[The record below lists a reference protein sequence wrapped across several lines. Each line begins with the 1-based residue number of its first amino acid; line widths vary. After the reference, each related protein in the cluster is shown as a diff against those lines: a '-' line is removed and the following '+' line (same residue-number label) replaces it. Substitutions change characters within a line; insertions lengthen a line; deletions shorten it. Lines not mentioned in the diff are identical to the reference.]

1 MWRNRASPSVLTP
14 ILWLSLIILSVL
26 ASVEANSADLRAKRV
41 VESESMAPQS
51 NFAQSLTRDFLFFIS
66 FVSQVVLFLIFFWE
80 KPTTTK
86 RWNVGE
92 EAAEEERVPEAGENS
107 PEETAASPSEPVI
120 EELKSSAPVGMI
132 APPEGSRATSDDGR
146 ASTQLDDDF
155 EPLEESI
162 RDLQH
167 RISGL
172 ERTLNRRKGHYPTES
187 LKSRLRE
194 CISTITGTLSTLEA
208 QSPTDPSSHADIE
221 RSPSPNRLDITKWPL
236 ESIQSSKRQLEQ
248 QLAQLEAANA
258 SRVDSPSINPVPHH
272 QLEKPFATDSLS
284 KDLTSADSKATV
296 THQSA
301 DSKDKK
307 SDIGKNAQFD
317 IGTDD
322 INEDELEAL
331 AQHVIGNKKGRKG
344 GKVKISAKDA
354 SALSFF
360 ATGPA
365 DTVEEPKPTP
375 TAPVIDLTNVEVS
388 LPSTTSVEDAKDV
401 EELEK
406 IAAKVDSP
414 PPSPKAATPE
424 KVEKPEPVADDND
437 EEEMAALAKLVGGGK
452 KGKGKSKPSKSPKAS
467 PPVVKAPAGPAN
479 IFNMFDAPPPKK
491 DDSPVSTPR
500 SQGDDEQDDLTK
512 DLLAQLGGVPAL
524 GDLSF
529 DLPKSDYDD
538 DSSDNENDL
547 LAALNAVSNAQKKK
561 HSDDEDSDASETSD
575 DNSSVA
581 SSDGETTEEDEELD
595 EIARERPAVSG
606 FSASE
611 ALNKSGL
618 ARAKKSVPLNKGGK
632 KGSYQMEDYH
642 FCAFPWEKPS
652 WGLFCVFDGH
662 SGKDC
667 AEKASQLMPV
677 KLKHH
682 LESSGVDLDA
692 GGVDLTEVFE
702 KAFADTDKE
711 LEEFE
716 YEGCTTTVVFVY
728 KTASGHRYLQ
738 AANVGDSSAHLVR
751 KGKAVELTQDHH
763 PNYPREIERLQK
775 LGIEINPGQTRLNG
789 LAVSRALGDHFPK
802 STDCGIVGVPSV
814 SDVYKLK
821 DSDSFL
827 VLASDGLWDVINFQT
842 SYDIIKDMDTPEEMS
857 EALLKTATRSSKCT
871 DNVTTVVVQL

>member
-1 MWRNRASPSVLTP
+1 MWRNRTSPSVLTP
-14 ILWLSLIILSVL
+14 ILWLSLILLSVL
-26 ASVEANSADLRAKRV
+26 VSVEAGSADLRAKRV

-92 EAAEEERVPEAGENS
+92 EAAEQERLPEAGENT
-107 PEETAASPSEPVI
+107 PDATEVAPTEPVI

-272 QLEKPFATDSLS
+272 QLEKPFATDALS
-284 KDLTSADSKATV
+284 KDLPTSDSKDSV

-307 SDIGKNAQFD
+307 SDGGKSSQFD
-317 IGTDD
+317 NGSDD

-360 ATGPA
+360 ATGPSES
-365 DTVEEPKPTP
+365 VEESKPAPIEP
-375 TAPVIDLTNVEVS
+375 TIDLTNVEVS
-388 LPSTTSVEDAKDV
+388 LPSTPITEGV

-414 PPSPKAATPE
+414 PASPKVATPE
-424 KVEKPEPVADDND
+424 KVEKDEPKSADN
-437 EEEMAALAKLVGGGK
+437 EEDEMAALAKLVGGGK
-452 KGKGKSKPSKSPKAS
+452 KGKGKAKPAKSPKADS
-467 PPVVKAPAGPAN
+467 PVVKAPSGPAN
-479 IFNMFDAPPPKK
+479 IFNMFDAPPTKK
-491 DDSPVSTPR
+491 DDSPVASPR
-500 SQGDDEQDDLTK
+500 GDDEQDDLTK

-529 DLPKSDYDD
+529 DLPKSDDD
-538 DSSDNENDL
+538 DSDNEGDL
-547 LAALNAVSNAQKKK
+547 LAALNAASKLAKEDK
-561 HSDDEDSDASETSD
+561 SDDSDDSASDSD
-575 DNSSVA
+575 DNSSA
-581 SSDGETTEEDEELD
+581 ANSDDETSEEDEELD

-692 GGVDLTEVFE
+692 GSVDLTEVFE

-763 PNYPREIERLQK
+763 PNYPREIERLAK

-814 SDVYKLK
+814 SDIYKLK